1 MGGGLSAAAFSNFKR
16 YLAMAFTP
24 GTLSRVGPQN
34 DNAPSLFTYKTA
46 DALTT
51 VDTSGYFSTAAAGV
65 VSAAAKLKVG
75 DFIFAYT
82 TTGPAFGIVVVQ
94 SNSRDLTATPPV
106 SGVVDTFNATAVAT
120 VDSD

>member
-1 MGGGLSAAAFSNFKR
+1 
-16 YLAMAFTP
+16 MAFTP
-24 GTLSRVGPQN
+24 GTLQRIGGQN
-34 DNAPSLFTYKTA
+34 DNGNTLWMYKTA

-75 DFIFAYT
+75 DFILAYT
-82 TTGPAFGIVVVQ
+82 TTGPAAGVIVVQ
-94 SNSRDLTATPPV
+94 SNTRDLTATPPV
-106 SGVVDTFNATAVAT
+106 SGVVDTFNATAVGT